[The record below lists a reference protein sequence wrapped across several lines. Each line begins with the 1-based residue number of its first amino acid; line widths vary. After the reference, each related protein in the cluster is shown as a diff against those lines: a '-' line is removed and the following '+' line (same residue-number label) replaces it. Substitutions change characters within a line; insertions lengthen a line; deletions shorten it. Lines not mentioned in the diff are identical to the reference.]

1 MYYPYSAQESLQ
13 DMATGSKPDSDIIDI
28 DLNDPEVEKAAFK
41 IQAGFRG
48 HLAKKSV
55 KSIHSIDLSKSDE
68 EKNWKSTEKTKN
80 ERQKK
85 PT

>member
-1 MYYPYSAQESLQ
+1 
-13 DMATGSKPDSDIIDI
+13 MATGSKPNSDIIDI

-48 HLAKKSV
+48 HLTKKSV

-68 EKNWKSTEKTKN
+68 EKN
-80 ERQKK
+80 
-85 PT
+85 